1 MLRFK
6 MDDTAL
12 GQVSCKV
19 LLDLHC
25 SLSFPD
31 DFILI
36 CYHVKALTRQHI
48 ITFLV
53 LKMEAASVTQHLAH
67 HRVRN
72 LNV

>member
-1 MLRFK
+1 MVENI
-6 MDDTAL
+6 AL
-12 GQVSCKV
+12 EQVSCKV

-36 CYHVKALTRQHI
+36 CYHVIALTRQYI
-48 ITFLV
+48 ITFWV
-53 LKMEAASVTQHLAH
+53 LKLEAASVTQHLAH

-72 LNV
+72 LNF